1 MQPLYYIAHHFSI
14 RKECAF
20 YFQTKGGRFFEHKL
34 EQNVE
39 KAT

>member
-1 MQPLYYIAHHFSI
+1 MEIGGMFRRDAGQNAPLLRH
-14 RKECAF
+14 K
-20 YFQTKGGRFFEHKL
+20 TKGGRFFEHKL

>member
-1 MQPLYYIAHHFSI
+1 MQPLYYIAHYFSI

>member
-1 MQPLYYIAHHFSI
+1 MQGKTLLCLGTK
-14 RKECAF
+14 RKAVD
-20 YFQTKGGRFFEHKL
+20 FFEHKL